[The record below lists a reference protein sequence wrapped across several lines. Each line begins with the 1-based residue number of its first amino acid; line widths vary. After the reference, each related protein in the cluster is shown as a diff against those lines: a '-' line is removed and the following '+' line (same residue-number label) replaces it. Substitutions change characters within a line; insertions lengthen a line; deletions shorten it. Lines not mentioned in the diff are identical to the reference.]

1 MRQATLLFSIFFL
14 SVLMAAAQTSA
25 DTNGQGTTSNSSA
38 NAAQS
43 NAGSANQPATAPA
56 PPSVNVTD
64 AAQSNSSQMAPAATS
79 TGATTTGAPSEP
91 RIVTPPTVS
100 LGVSATSPVG
110 ASNAT
115 PGNQAGASN
124 STLAP
129 NSSGM
134 EVSNPSATTPVLP
147 NMNTSATSSTP
158 AAKGGVAW
166 YPGLPDSAWS
176 MGETDGSV
184 AEASRRYQTA
194 KAMRHPHTY
203 TNDDIARLNQ
213 NAAPQMPNA
222 NSNQPPVTNPST
234 MPASDVTTPQG
245 SAAPSTPANEQAP
258 AAPPTTA
265 NPQTQK
271 KSPFA
276 SKPAPPQN

>member
-25 DTNGQGTTSNSSA
+25 DTNGQGTTSNTNAS
-38 NAAQS
+38 AAQS

-56 PPSVNVTD
+56 PPSVSVTD
-64 AAQSNSSQMAPAATS
+64 QPQSNSSQTAPAADT
-79 TGATTTGAPSEP
+79 TGAATTGAPVDQ

-134 EVSNPSATTPVLP
+134 QVSNPSATTPVLP
-147 NMNTSATSSTP
+147 NMNTSATPTP
-158 AAKGGVAW
+158 AANGSVAQ
-166 YPGLPDSAWS
+166 YPGLADSAWS
-176 MGETDGSV
+176 MGETEGSV
-184 AEASRRYQTA
+184 AEAARRYRTA

-234 MPASDVTTPQG
+234 MPASDVTTPQSSG
-245 SAAPSTPANEQAP
+245 APSTPANEQAP
-258 AAPPTTA
+258 ATSPTTA
-265 NPQTQK
+265 NPQVQK

-276 SKPAPPQN
+276 AKPAPPQN